1 MNKIEFFNL
10 YNLRNNEHFQFM
22 TDLDKLIILYLA
34 TELGIDNLYP
44 AFKSALNAEDTAI
57 RIELGSLK
65 SKTIE
70 QLDKLRDRILTAIS
84 LRIKSALLSP
94 FDDEIESAEALIRVV
109 DLYGDV
115 RNISYNEESAAIT
128 NLVSNMQLR
137 PNTDHMNKVGI
148 TTWVA
153 ELKRVNEQFMVLFN
167 ERNSEL
173 SVRDSGDVRSARKQL
188 DPIYEKLVEK
198 INATIVLETAKPVV
212 AAFVGEHNQK
222 IEYYRTTLAARSG
235 RKKGKDDNPDEDT
248 PAK

>member
-1 MNKIEFFNL
+1 MNKIESFSLHNL
-10 YNLRNNEHFQFM
+10 HNNEHFQFM
-22 TDLDKLIILYLA
+22 TDFDKLIILYLA
-34 TELGIDNLYP
+34 TELGIDSLYP
-44 AFKSALNAEDTAI
+44 AFKSALTAEDTAI

-84 LRIKSALLSP
+84 LRLKSTLLSP
-94 FDDEIESAEALIRVV
+94 FDDEIESAEALKRVV

-115 RNISYNEESAAIT
+115 RNISYNEESAALT
-128 NLVSNMQLR
+128 NLVNNMQL
-137 PNTDHMNKVGI
+137 PANETHIVKVGI

-153 ELKRVNEQFMVLFN
+153 ELKRVNEQFITVFN

-173 SVRDSGDVRSARKQL
+173 SVRESGDVRPVRKQL
-188 DPIYEKLVEK
+188 DPIYEQMVEK
-198 INATIVLETAKPVV
+198 INASIVLETAKPNV

-235 RKKGKDDNPDEDT
+235 RKKGKDDKKEDDT
-248 PAK
+248 PAS

>member
-1 MNKIEFFNL
+1 MNKIESFSLHNL
-10 YNLRNNEHFQFM
+10 HNNEHFQFM

-34 TELGIDNLYP
+34 AELGIDSLYT
-44 AFKSALNAEDTAI
+44 AFKSALTAEDTAI
-57 RIELGSLK
+57 RIELGSIK

-70 QLDKLRDRILTAIS
+70 QLDKLRDRILTAIT

-94 FDDEIESAEALIRVV
+94 FDDEIESSEVLMRVI

-128 NLVSNMQLR
+128 NLVNNMQTR
-137 PNTDHMNKVGI
+137 TNITHATKVGI

-153 ELKRVNEQFMVLFN
+153 ELKRVNEQFMVIFN
-167 ERNSEL
+167 ERNTEL

-188 DPIYEKLVEK
+188 DPIYEQLVEK

-212 AAFVGEHNQK
+212 ASFVGEHNQK

-235 RKKGKDDNPDEDT
+235 RKKGKDDNKEGDT
-248 PAK
+248 PVK